1 MCERE
6 KNKSF
11 EIHVILR
18 YIRNVNL
25 KKDFKYAELLT
36 KISFSFTLETVLKM
50 ANETNQ
56 GDVESICARLT
67 KQASKKVAKA

>member
-1 MCERE
+1 MCVCVCVCVRERE

-11 EIHVILR
+11 EIHVIILR

-50 ANETNQ
+50 ANETN
-56 GDVESICARLT
+56 
-67 KQASKKVAKA
+67 